1 MPLEELLAMYRYE
14 PSVSTAAGSSM
25 DSSSGELTDEL
36 PDMTLDKVSYS
47 NHTMMVVGL
56 VHETYVTFFNKSIVE
71 VQFKIVDAVM
81 ELELDWYFESQI
93 HCK

>member
-36 PDMTLDKVSYS
+36 PDMTLDKVSY
-47 NHTMMVVGL
+47 L
-56 VHETYVTFFNKSIVE
+56 
-71 VQFKIVDAVM
+71 
-81 ELELDWYFESQI
+81 I
-93 HCK
+93 HYL